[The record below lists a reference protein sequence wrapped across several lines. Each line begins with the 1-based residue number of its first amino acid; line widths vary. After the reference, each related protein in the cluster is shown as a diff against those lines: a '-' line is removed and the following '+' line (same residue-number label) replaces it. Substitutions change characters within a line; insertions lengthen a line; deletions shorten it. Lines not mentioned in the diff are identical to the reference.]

1 MQYPEWLPNVV
12 VVPKKNDKWR
22 ICVDHSNLNEACLKD
37 SFLLLK
43 IDQTVDATMRNE
55 LLSFMDTYSGYNRI
69 PMFSADLVKTTF
81 ITIEVMFCYKVM
93 LFGLKNA
100 RATYQRMMTRI
111 FEPLL
116 ERTMEAYIDDMLVKS
131 LRKN

>member
-1 MQYPEWLPNVV
+1 MQYLEWLPNVI

-43 IDQTVDATMRNE
+43 IDQTVDATIRNE
-55 LLSFMDTYSGYNRI
+55 LLSFMDAYSRYNRI
-69 PMFSADLVKTTF
+69 PMFLANLVKTTF
-81 ITIEVMFCYKVM
+81 ITIEGMFCYKVM

-100 RATYQRMMTRI
+100 RASI
-111 FEPLL
+111 EG
-116 ERTMEAYIDDMLVKS
+116 
-131 LRKN
+131 